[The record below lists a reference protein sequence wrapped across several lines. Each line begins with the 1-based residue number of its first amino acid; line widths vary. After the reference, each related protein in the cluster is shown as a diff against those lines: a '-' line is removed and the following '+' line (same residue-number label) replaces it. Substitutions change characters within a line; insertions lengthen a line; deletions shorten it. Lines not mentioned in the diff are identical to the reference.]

1 MVTSKS
7 RRFICACQ
15 FVDPKLNSSV
25 SMQNYSLNIVYYS
38 HWSHF
43 CSLFSPW
50 IMLLT
55 LMKLKSSGSV
65 VKKPHASAWD
75 RIRSLGR
82 EDPLEE
88 EMATHSRI
96 LAWRILWT
104 EEPRGL
110 QSTHRVTKS
119 RIQLKWHSTY
129 CGLPVMKLQSQTYWN
144 LVIIWKVTV
153 SKLVKS
159 KILESKYH
167 MIIPIWVFSFFRLKL
182 NSIGEKHSCAWLWGW
197 VVIVS

>member
-96 LAWRILWT
+96 LAWEIPWA
-104 EEPRGL
+104 EEPGGL
-110 QSTHRVTKS
+110 QSKGSQRVGHDWAIEHPHTHSYTKLHS
-119 RIQLKWHSTY
+119 WVCSFQQLTRNE
-129 CGLPVMKLQSQTYWN
+129 LQ
-144 LVIIWKVTV
+144 V
-153 SKLVKS
+153 
-159 KILESKYH
+159 
-167 MIIPIWVFSFFRLKL
+167 SFFVL
-182 NSIGEKHSCAWLWGW
+182 NFFAW
-197 VVIVS
+197 